1 MTNTQQFFKGLA
13 MTLISIVVTFFS
25 QTPIDFLLMGVTA
38 VCTILVYTGKNLV
51 ELFHSDSPAGSLSII
66 NLVSALLVAIGTGA
80 LEAVGLYLIDG
91 VINWQILGKVVL
103 SVTFTY
109 LGGTFFAGPYSTE
122 KKRFFASK
130 SYIRSLRKVATI
142 IVAVMAFGTLSAQ
155 GPLDGFFKPKSGMAV
170 SEIRAEGDQSID
182 WYIRPAAGLSAI
194 KFDWDKENKVFN
206 PSTFSA
212 AGIGLGAQHYV
223 ERNGVLVNNYGVNA
237 LLMLDAST
245 EKGGMAVAGT
255 INALQFVNLGAG
267 YNFTGKQFFILTG
280 AVYNF

>member
-1 MTNTQQFFKGLA
+1 MTNQFWKGLLT
-13 MTLISIVVTFFS
+13 TLISIVVVAFS
-25 QTPIDFLLMGVTA
+25 QTPIVWATLIITLIGTA
-38 VCTILVYTGKNLV
+38 LVYFGKNAFPVLQ
-51 ELFHSDSPAGSLSII
+51 SDSPTGSISLRNII
-66 NLVSALLVAIGTGA
+66 SALLIAIGSAVVESVA
-80 LEAVGLYLIDG
+80 LIAGNG
-91 VINWQILGKVVL
+91 VIDWVILGKVVAYT
-103 SVTFTY
+103 SGTY
-109 LGGTFFAGPYSTE
+109 LVTTFFAGPYSTE

-142 IVAVMAFGTLSAQ
+142 IVAVMAFGTLSAR
-155 GPLDGFFKPKSGMAV
+155 GPLDGFFKPKSGV
-170 SEIRAEGDQSID
+170 PVELIKAEGDQSID

-237 LLMLDAST
+237 LLMLDASA
-245 EKGGMAVAGT
+245 ENGGMAVAGT
-255 INALQFVNLGAG
+255 VNALQFVNVGAG
-267 YNFTGKQFFILTG
+267 YNFTGKRFFILTG